1 MDKKIVVYQSD
12 DNVRLEVQT
21 DGETVWLTLGQMS
34 QLFGRDASVIGKHV
48 RNVFAE
54 GELPEEG
61 FRQIL
66 PKNGKGRPE
75 TIFALDVV
83 ISVGYRVKSLQ
94 GTRFRQWATRIL
106 REMLL
111 RRYEE
116 LKDLVRLEKRV
127 DVLEGD
133 VVQIRQGMRHLVQQV
148 SVPPAQPHAGR
159 SVLGWTRAGSR
170 RKRNAKR
177 RLPAGGRGKEK
188 RKWPERI
195 ACRYPTGP
203 TTSRRA
209 S

>member
-127 DVLEGD
+127 DALEGD

-148 SVPPAQPHAGR
+148 SVPPAQPP
-159 SVLGWTRAGSR
+159 R
-170 RKRNAKR
+170 RKIGFVVDK
-177 RLPAGGRGKEK
+177 GGKSPK
-188 RKWPERI
+188 
-195 ACRYPTGP
+195 A
-203 TTSRRA
+203 
-209 S
+209 

>member
-133 VVQIRQGMRHLVQQV
+133 VVQIKQGMRYLVQQV
-148 SVPPAQPHAGR
+148 SVPPAQPP
-159 SVLGWTRAGSR
+159 R
-170 RKRNAKR
+170 RKIGFVVDK
-177 RLPAGGRGKEK
+177 GGKSPK
-188 RKWPERI
+188 
-195 ACRYPTGP
+195 A
-203 TTSRRA
+203 
-209 S
+209 

>member
-1 MDKKIVVYQSD
+1 MDRKIVVYQPN

-21 DGETVWLTLGQMS
+21 DGETVWMTLGQMA
-34 QLFGRDASVIGKHV
+34 QLFGRDMSVIGKHV
-48 RNVFAE
+48 RNVFSE

-75 TIFALDVV
+75 MIFALDVV
-83 ISVGYRVKSLQ
+83 ISVGYRVKSVQ
-94 GTRFRQWATRIL
+94 GVRFRQWATQIL

-133 VVQIRQGMRHLVQQV
+133 VVQIKQGMRYLVQQV
-148 SVPPAQPHAGR
+148 SAPPVTPP
-159 SVLGWTRAGSR
+159 R
-170 RKRNAKR
+170 RKIGFVVDK
-177 RLPAGGRGKEK
+177 GGKSTK
-188 RKWPERI
+188 
-195 ACRYPTGP
+195 A
-203 TTSRRA
+203 
-209 S
+209 

>member
-66 PKNGKGRPE
+66 PKNGQGRPE

-94 GTRFRQWATRIL
+94 GTRFRQWTTRIL

-127 DVLEGD
+127 DALEGD

-148 SVPPAQPHAGR
+148 SVPPAQPP
-159 SVLGWTRAGSR
+159 R
-170 RKRNAKR
+170 RKIGFVVDK
-177 RLPAGGRGKEK
+177 GGKSPK
-188 RKWPERI
+188 
-195 ACRYPTGP
+195 A
-203 TTSRRA
+203 
-209 S
+209 